1 MHGKAMISN
10 DPSGQ
15 CSTPGARGTTRNFVP
30 LQATRTVYFGN
41 LDPRVD
47 IELLYEI
54 AIQAGPVKRISLPRS
69 SRGYG
74 FVEYES
80 IQVAQ
85 YAVNLFCRGV
95 TVYGKLLLVNF
106 ANQP

>member
-1 MHGKAMISN
+1 MISN

-15 CSTPGARGTTRNFVP
+15 YSTPGRGGGGMTRNVVP
-30 LQATRTVYFGN
+30 LKATRTVYFGN

-54 AIQAGPVKRISLPRS
+54 AIQAGPVKRITLPRP

-74 FVEYES
+74 FVVR
-80 IQVAQ
+80 QV
-85 YAVNLFCRGV
+85 
-95 TVYGKLLLVNF
+95 LLAF
-106 ANQP
+106 

>member
-1 MHGKAMISN
+1 MISN

-15 CSTPGARGTTRNFVP
+15 CSTPGAGAGGTTRNFVP

-74 FVEYES
+74 FVVRQLMLLQE
-80 IQVAQ
+80 
-85 YAVNLFCRGV
+85 NLPCFFCYNHV
-95 TVYGKLLLVNF
+95 VYRAG
-106 ANQP
+106 

>member
-1 MHGKAMISN
+1 MISS

-15 CSTPGARGTTRNFVP
+15 YSTPGRGRGGGMTRNVVP
-30 LQATRTVYFGN
+30 LNLKATRTVYFGN

-54 AIQAGPVKRISLPRS
+54 AIQAGPVKRITLPRP

-74 FVEYES
+74 FVVR
-80 IQVAQ
+80 QV
-85 YAVNLFCRGV
+85 
-95 TVYGKLLLVNF
+95 LLAF
-106 ANQP
+106 

>member
-1 MHGKAMISN
+1 MISN
-10 DPSGQ
+10 DPSGY
-15 CSTPGARGTTRNFVP
+15 STPGGY
-30 LQATRTVYFGN
+30 ATRKATSTVYVGN

-47 IELLYEI
+47 TELLYEI
-54 AIQAGPVKRISLPRS
+54 AIQAGPVKRMSLPP

-85 YAVNLFCRGV
+85 YAVNLFCRGM

-106 ANQP
+106 ANQPHQ

>member
-1 MHGKAMISN
+1 MISN

-15 CSTPGARGTTRNFVP
+15 CSTPGAGGTTRNFVP

-74 FVEYES
+74 FVVRQLMLLHARERS
-80 IQVAQ
+80 LRLTCPVF
-85 YAVNLFCRGV
+85 FCYNHV
-95 TVYGKLLLVNF
+95 V
-106 ANQP
+106 